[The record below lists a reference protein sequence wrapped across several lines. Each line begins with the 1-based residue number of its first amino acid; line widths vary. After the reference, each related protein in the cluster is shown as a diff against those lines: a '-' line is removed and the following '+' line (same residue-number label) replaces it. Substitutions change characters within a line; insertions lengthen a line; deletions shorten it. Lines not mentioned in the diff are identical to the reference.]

1 MIDWTSIRLFFQTY
15 HPVGYAQSNRRVSGH
30 IIAAYH
36 RLGRTLQFYL
46 PPGLVR
52 KGDYPLLPAA
62 LDLSGASGRPLA
74 PTGSRGAV
82 LLAQAAK
89 ERVITAAIASA
100 SSRF

>member
-30 IIAAYH
+30 IIAASH

-62 LDLSGASGRPLA
+62 WLPLEA
-74 PTGSRGAV
+74 AGPFFWP
-82 LLAQAAK
+82 QAAK
-89 ERVITAAIASA
+89 ERVITAAMASA
-100 SSRF
+100 SSRL